1 MYKNILLPTDG
12 SELSEKAIRAG
23 IKLAK
28 TINAKVTGVY
38 VIPEP
43 TPGDIWDIWTPE
55 TAEGKRF
62 RERFEETLKCLA
74 ERYLSKIEEI
84 AKEEG
89 VLYECLYTHGE
100 SISEEILK
108 VAKDKNCDLIFMA
121 SHSRKVVSQIIG
133 SVTLKVISRTDI
145 PVLVYR

>member
-1 MYKNILLPTDG
+1 MYKNILIPTDG
-12 SELSEKAIRAG
+12 SEESERAIIAG

-28 TINAKVTGVY
+28 TISAKVTGLY

-55 TAEGKRF
+55 SSEGKRF
-62 RERFEETLKCLA
+62 RERFEESLRCIA
-74 ERYLSKIEEI
+74 QRYLEKIENK
-84 AKEEG
+84 AKEAG
-89 VLYECLYTHGE
+89 ITCECLFTRSD

-108 VAKDKNCDLIFMA
+108 IAKEKGCDLILMA
-121 SHSRKVVSQIIG
+121 SHSKKGVSQLIG